1 MLIKSAKFSLSSP
14 TVTLCPQSQLPE
26 YAFIGRSNV
35 GKSSL
40 INMLAGTTI
49 AHTSSTPGKT
59 RLINYF
65 LINQEWHLVDLPGYG
80 WAKVRKTERENF
92 GKMIEEYIS
101 QRQQLRCLF
110 VLIDIRLEMQA
121 IDRQFMEWLGEND
134 IPFVIIFTKADKLSK
149 AQASEKLA
157 TYQLAML
164 ENWEEMPMY
173 FVSSSAKQTGKEE
186 ILAYIDTLNQLQ

>member
-14 TVTLCPQSQLPE
+14 TVTLCPQSQLSE

-92 GKMIEEYIS
+92 GKMIEDYIS

-149 AQASEKLA
+149 AQISEKLA
-157 TYQLAML
+157 SYQIAML